1 MRCPAAAAC
10 LALAVRPAEGV
21 LQGEGLLTT
30 WVSVSATPMDGACEF
45 MRDPIG
51 STTDPMLAPYLRNG
65 MHCSVGQESPAY
77 ADGAACGACYRVKST
92 SDSGVSG
99 DSVVPGQASEAV
111 VTVST
116 GGINGTGRFD
126 CFPEAFE
133 AITGAT
139 TGEFSIEFEEVEC
152 DAIQTTPSVTSFEA
166 KNEFYCKIVFNNIG
180 KWGTLSS
187 VRACLGA
194 GESNCVDMQ
203 RLSGQAWQNC
213 PQLSGDQITF
223 FLTQTAPSGE
233 SDTVECIC
241 PGEWPWEQGES
252 CTCGVNFGGIS
263 LSETTT
269 TRTTITTPSAEVT
282 DNGGGSDDDDE
293 NGGGSNDD
301 GSTNGTVAEDP
312 SLSGATAVGCSAPAG
327 AAVAVL
333 GVLAVAQER

>member
-1 MRCPAAAAC
+1 
-10 LALAVRPAEGV
+10 
-21 LQGEGLLTT
+21 
-30 WVSVSATPMDGACEF
+30 MDGMCEF

-51 STTDPMLAPYLRNG
+51 STTDPMLSEYLRSG
-65 MHCSVGQESPAY
+65 MHCSVGQDSPAY
-77 ADGAACGACYRVKST
+77 AGGEACGACYRVKAT
-92 SDSGVSG
+92 SDSGTSG
-99 DSVVPGQASEAV
+99 DSVVPGQAGEAI

-116 GGINGTGRFD
+116 GGANGTGRFD

-139 TGEFSIEFEEVEC
+139 TGEFDIEFEEVEC

-166 KNEFYCKIVFNNIG
+166 KNEHYCKMVFNNIG

-194 GESNCVDMQ
+194 GESNCVEMQ
-203 RLSGQAWQNC
+203 RLSGPAWQNC
-213 PQLSGDQITF
+213 PIGSGDPITF
-223 FLTQTAPSGE
+223 SLTQTAPSGE

-269 TRTTITTPSAEVT
+269 TRTTITTPSGEVT
-282 DNGGGSDDDDE
+282 DNDGGSSGEDGNGGGSNSGD
-293 NGGGSNDD
+293 SNDD
-301 GSTNGTVAEDP
+301 GSTDGTVTEDP
-312 SLSGATAVGCSAPAG
+312 LSSGCSAPAG

-333 GVLAVAQER
+333 GVLAVA